1 MGVGRLMVHFRKGII
16 DQFEICDGCQ
26 NQIPIG
32 QNVIFIEGDYYED
45 IICQDCLKKMME
57 LLK

>member
-1 MGVGRLMVHFRKGII
+1 MVHFRKGII